1 MKVLRS
7 YANPVHKPRPHSR
20 INMPRWRKCP
30 LSWQTTSCV
39 RSRNLEH
46 LRLYYIGSTW
56 IIWNIL
62 KTFLN
67 RLLFPWPKIIFK
79 LNSRAKFHHVHYTK
93 GQIKFFQCGKNM
105 QNSTERTKQ
114 VQDQTGDPRSER
126 QHCYQLHHC
135 DTLTVS
141 LVCSFGEN
149 LKRSM

>member
-105 QNSTERTKQ
+105 QNSTERTDKQ
-114 VQDQTGDPRSER
+114 SKFRIKPGTREAALLPTTPLWHINSV
-126 QHCYQLHHC
+126 
-135 DTLTVS
+135 
-141 LVCSFGEN
+141 FG
-149 LKRSM
+149 LFFWGKS